1 MKSSKTRMKQR
12 SAKPEASP
20 RSRATVAALSAVMET
35 IAPTW
40 AAADWDNVGL
50 LVGSPN
56 WPARKVLL
64 TIDLTPG
71 VLDEAIAGRF
81 DVVVAYHPVIFKP
94 SARMLLNRRTAPGLA
109 AEALSHR
116 IAVYS
121 PHTALD
127 CAPDGTNETLAS
139 LCYLRDV
146 RPFESAQLPAR
157 QFKLVTFVPER
168 HVDRVAEG
176 LFAAGAGVI
185 GDYQKCS
192 YRLSGRGTFFGTEST
207 KPTEGKKGRLVTID
221 EIRLEVVLPAERL
234 AEVVAALRK
243 VHPYDEPAFDL
254 YPLETP
260 PNPCVGQGR
269 IGAFAKPV
277 TLRSLARILKRKC
290 RAANVVVIGNPSESL
305 RHALICAG
313 AAGSLPFEIPGRPC
327 GKGDVVITGEIRHHD
342 ALAYSRSGAA
352 AIALGHWA
360 SERPVLMPLSQKLR
374 QRMPGT
380 AIVIS
385 RKDRDPF
392 NPA

>member
-1 MKSSKTRMKQR
+1 MKGSATRMKRR
-12 SAKPEASP
+12 SAKPATSP
-20 RSRATVAALSAVMET
+20 RNKATVAALSAAMES

-50 LVGSPN
+50 LVGSPD

-64 TIDLTPG
+64 TIDLTPA
-71 VLDEAIAGRF
+71 VLDEAVAGRF
-81 DVVVAYHPVIFKP
+81 DAVIAYHPVIFKP
-94 SARMLLNRRTAPGLA
+94 SARMLLDRRTTTGLA
-109 AEALSHR
+109 AEALSRR

-127 CAPDGTNETLAS
+127 CAPGGTNETLAS

-146 RPFESAQLPAR
+146 RPFESARPTAR
-157 QFKLVTFVPER
+157 QVKLVTFVPDR
-168 HVDRVAEG
+168 HADQVAEG

-185 GDYQKCS
+185 GDYQRCS
-192 YRLSGRGTFFGTEST
+192 YRLRGHGTFFGTETT
-207 KPTEGKKGRLVTID
+207 KPTEGKKGRLETIE
-221 EIRLEVVLPAERL
+221 EIRLEVVLPAEKL
-234 AEVVAALRK
+234 AQVVAALRK

-260 PNPCVGQGR
+260 PNPSVGQGR

-277 TLRSLARILKRKC
+277 ALRSFARMLQRKC
-290 RAANVVVIGNPSESL
+290 RAANVVVIGNPSGTL

-342 ALAYSRSGAA
+342 ALAYARSGAA

-360 SERPVLMPLSQKLR
+360 SERPVLMPLSQQLR
-374 QRMPGT
+374 RRLPGA

-385 RKDRDPF
+385 RKDKDPF
-392 NPA
+392 TRA

>member
-1 MKSSKTRMKQR
+1 MKRR

-20 RSRATVAALSAVMET
+20 RNKATVAALSAAMEA

-50 LVGSPN
+50 LVGSPD

-64 TIDLTPG
+64 TIDLTPA
-71 VLDEAIAGRF
+71 VLDEAVAGRF
-81 DVVVAYHPVIFKP
+81 DAVVAYHPLIFKP
-94 SARMLLNRRTAPGLA
+94 SARMLLDRRTAPGLA
-109 AEALSHR
+109 AEALSRR

-127 CAPDGTNETLAS
+127 CAPGGTNETLAS
-139 LCYLRDV
+139 LCNLRDV
-146 RPFESAQLPAR
+146 RPFESARPTVR
-157 QFKLVTFVPER
+157 QFKLVTFVPDR
-168 HVDRVAEG
+168 HADQVAEG

-185 GDYQKCS
+185 GEYQKCS
-192 YRLSGRGTFFGTEST
+192 YRLRGRGTFFGTEAT
-207 KPTEGKKGRLVTID
+207 KPTEGKKGRLETI
-221 EIRLEVVLPAERL
+221 EEVRLEVVLPAEKL
-234 AEVVAALRK
+234 AQVVAALRK

-290 RAANVVVIGNPSESL
+290 RAANVFVIGNPSGTL

-342 ALAYSRSGAA
+342 ALAYARSGAA

-360 SERPVLMPLSQKLR
+360 SERPVLLPLSQKLR
-374 QRMPGT
+374 QRLPGA

-385 RKDRDPF
+385 RKDKAPF
-392 NPA
+392 TPA